1 MQFSTTPTLEGQT
14 IVEYCGVV
22 TGEAILG
29 ANIFRDFFAGIRDI
43 VGGRSGAYEKELR
56 KAREI
61 AFEELGSQ
69 ARALGADA
77 VVGIDI
83 DYETVGQ
90 NGSML
95 MVSVSGTAVKNASMR
110 RVFWLVAAALLLA
123 GCTGE
128 KGIVEKEG
136 YQLDTRRQAQAAYPR
151 IKVLVIHY
159 TADDFDSSLATLTDK
174 QVSSHYLVPA
184 VPPRY
189 NGKPRIWQL
198 VPEQELAWHAGIS
211 AWRGATRLN
220 DTSIGIELENRGWQK
235 SAGVKYFA
243 PFEPAQIQALIPL
256 AKDIIARYHIKPENV
271 VAHADIAPQRKDDPG
286 PLFPWQQ
293 LAQQGIGAW
302 PDAQRV
308 NFYLAGRAPHTP
320 VETASL
326 LELLARY
333 GYDVKPDMTPREQR
347 RVIMA
352 FQMHFRPTLYNGEA
366 DAETQAIA
374 EALLEKYGQD

>member
-1 MQFSTTPTLEGQT
+1 
-14 IVEYCGVV
+14 
-22 TGEAILG
+22 
-29 ANIFRDFFAGIRDI
+29 
-43 VGGRSGAYEKELR
+43 
-56 KAREI
+56 
-61 AFEELGSQ
+61 
-69 ARALGADA
+69 
-77 VVGIDI
+77 
-83 DYETVGQ
+83 
-90 NGSML
+90 
-95 MVSVSGTAVKNASMR
+95 MR

-123 GCTGE
+123 GCAGE

-320 VETASL
+320 VDTASL

-374 EALLEKYGQD
+374 EALLRNAPPSGGVKRGSFPWSRSQAAVFSIPSSVVMTG